1 MCVRDRMATDA
12 PLVAMVMGTEGE
24 AIAAGNAAGLGNAL
38 VLDTDVTSRVV
49 IILTKVRPLKKSM
62 LSSAEPENG
71 ARPRCQKFAKSSVAN
86 GSPK

>member
-1 MCVRDRMATDA
+1 MRNLCVRDRMATDA
-12 PLVAMVMGTEGE
+12 PLVAMERE

-49 IILTKVRPLKKSM
+49 IILTKVRPLKKSI

-71 ARPRCQKFAKSSVAN
+71 ARPWCQKFAKSSVAN